1 MISIS
6 AKTKIVFMKN
16 SDLDISVGVLQK
28 QAYTLSKCVL
38 LSVYSVD
45 NDDIKLSKRHIAQ
58 I

>member
-1 MISIS
+1 
-6 AKTKIVFMKN
+6 MKN

-38 LSVYSVD
+38 LSVYSFD